1 MVRFEKNFAQALVAE
16 SRQPK
21 RMRARRLRIADLKL
35 GEVRVRLTHSSLG
48 DVDATAE
55 DISLHGVALVV
66 PAAAARRDLVLIGDR
81 VDHLVLSCADGR
93 LYDGTATV
101 RRVNERGAELVLG
114 LEVDS
119 SGIDLSEV
127 YRCGTRVD
135 FAKRWEQASRAAKY
149 EHIVTPFKEWVGS
162 VRTML
167 EGAQRFLDFEDR
179 TLASEDL
186 RTAQQARQQYLAVI
200 VPDLLAR
207 INEARGELAKIVE
220 GFTDEQHAA
229 HRAYSSLHL
238 SPFLKQAPFVR
249 RALEKPLG
257 YAGDYEM
264 MNMLYRDPAEGETLL
279 GKALNF
285 CFTEEPA
292 AQANKNRID
301 YIGRLI
307 RQALK
312 DHPEGRVRI
321 ASLGCGPARE
331 IEALLHSAPSLGARL
346 DIALIDQEDRAIA
359 HCEQTLAPLAAR
371 TGARIR
377 FIREGI
383 RNLLSKDRLSQK
395 LGHCALIYSAGL
407 FDYLEDRAFSRI
419 LSVLYEALVPGGLVA
434 VGNVA
439 SNNPSRWVMEYFAE
453 WFLIHRSPAD
463 LLRLSSEIAK
473 TAESV
478 DVDAEAT
485 GINLFL
491 RIRR

>member
-1 MVRFEKNFAQALVAE
+1 MVRAEKNVLTTAVGE
-16 SRQPK
+16 RRTK
-21 RMRARRLRIADLKL
+21 KMRARRLRIADLKL
-35 GEVRVRLTHSSLG
+35 DGVRARLTHATLG
-48 DVDATAE
+48 EVEGVAD
-55 DISLHGVALVV
+55 DISLYGLAMVA
-66 PAAAARRDLVLIGDR
+66 PAARFRRELVFMGDR
-81 VDHLVLSCADGR
+81 IERLVITCDSGQ
-93 LYDGTATV
+93 LYDGAATV
-101 RRVNERGAELVLG
+101 RRLSERGEDLVLG

-127 YRCGTRVD
+127 YRFGTRAS
-135 FAKRWEQASRAAKY
+135 FAKRWAQATEAARND
-149 EHIVTPFKEWVGS
+149 HIAAPFKQWVAEI
-162 VRTML
+162 RTL
-167 EGAQRFLDFEDR
+167 LDAAQRFLDADDR
-179 TLASEDL
+179 ALMTEDL
-186 RTAQQARQQYLAVI
+186 RTMQQARREYLAVV

-207 INEARGELAKIVE
+207 INDARAQLGAIVS
-220 GFTDEQHAA
+220 GFTDEEHAA
-229 HRAYSSLHL
+229 HRAYSSLQL

-264 MNMLYRDPAEGETLL
+264 MNMLYRDPAEGESLL
-279 GKALNF
+279 GKALNI

-301 YIGRLI
+301 YIGKLI

-312 DHPEGRVRI
+312 DHPGRIRI

-331 IEALLHSAPSLGARL
+331 IEALLTTSPSLGSRL
-346 DIALIDQEDRAIA
+346 DIALIDQEERAIA

-383 RNLLSKDRLSQK
+383 RNLLSRDSLSQK
-395 LGHCALIYSAGL
+395 LGPCALIYSAGL
-407 FDYLEDRAFSRI
+407 FDYLEDRAFGRI
-419 LSVLYEALVPGGLVA
+419 LGVLYEALVPGGLVA

-439 SNNPSRWVMEYFAE
+439 AHNPSRWVMEYFAE
-453 WFLIHRSPAD
+453 WFLIHRTAD
-463 LLRLSSEIAK
+463 DLVRLASEVAA

-478 DVDAEAT
+478 EVDAEPS